1 MIRSFPHRGLR
12 RFYEDGDPSR
22 IDAAL
27 RSKVQRVLSA
37 LDAAASPQA
46 LDIPGFRLHPLKG
59 ELVDFWS
66 VTVSGN
72 WRVIFRFEEG
82 DAFDLDLLDY
92 H

>member
-1 MIRSFPHRGLR
+1 MIRSIRHRGLR
-12 RFYEDGDPSR
+12 RLYEDGDPSR

-37 LDAAASPQA
+37 LDAAGSPQA
-46 LDIPGFRLHPLKG
+46 LDIPGFCLHPLKG
-59 ELVDFWS
+59 DLEGFWS

-72 WRVIFRFEEG
+72 WRVVFRFEDG
-82 DAFDLDLLDY
+82 DAYGVDLLDY